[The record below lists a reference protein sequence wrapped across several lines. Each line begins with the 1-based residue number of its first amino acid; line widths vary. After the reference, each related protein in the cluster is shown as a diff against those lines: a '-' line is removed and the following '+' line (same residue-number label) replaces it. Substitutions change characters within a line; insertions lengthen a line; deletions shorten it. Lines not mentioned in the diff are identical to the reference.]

1 MADTGAE
8 DLINE
13 IQSQIKTMESRRLR
27 WERLWKD
34 TAEFCYP
41 TRVFDPIKDQ
51 DAEKTPKINY
61 NNRAAL
67 DVSKASAGFQGYT
80 ANRRSVWAVLQFEDQ
95 DLMKAYGVADWLEK
109 CLRTLFATFG
119 RNGLYEGLGE
129 MVPDGHVIGTAVMYI
144 EDVGDGK
151 IAYQTRHPLSV
162 WISENAYGEVDT
174 VCEDIAMTNRAIA
187 DRFGLENLTDR
198 RQKAAKERPYEMS
211 YIRHLVRPKDERFK
225 AFQQSP
231 IDDRMEW
238 SSIWYDLEGK
248 KILDV
253 GGYWEFPY
261 AVWRY
266 KKNAG
271 EEYGRCPG
279 HDALGDVMVSQ
290 NMTKSLIK
298 LGNRVADPA
307 YIVDKELEGQDT
319 LLPGSRIYRDDSGA
333 TIEQVDTAG
342 NYPITKDNEARQDA
356 LIDEHFSIPIYQML
370 QMMEREMTA
379 REVIERTGEK
389 AAILGPTTGRYEKEV
404 LQVVIKRSFALLYR
418 AGKLPPAP
426 QAIIDAGA
434 EAVFK
439 IEFMGMLAQLQQR
452 YYQTNGINSGFAFA
466 QAVIASFPESADW
479 IDSDRIMVEG
489 LESAGTPASVI
500 REEDDVKKLRQMRI
514 QQQQQAA
521 QQQAAQQQDETL
533 MNNMDKLGKKPEDG
547 SPLQAYAQQQAQQQQ
562 AQPQAPEQANA

>member
-1 MADTGAE
+1 MTKSGSE
-8 DLINE
+8 DLITE
-13 IQSQIKTMESRRLR
+13 IESQLKTMVSRRLR
-27 WERLWKD
+27 WEGLWKD

-41 TRVFDPIKDQ
+41 SRIFDPIKDQ
-51 DAEKTPKINY
+51 EKDKAPKINF

-80 ANRRSVWAVLQFEDQ
+80 ANRRSVWALLQFEDQ
-95 DLMKAYGVADWLEK
+95 NLMKAYGVSDWLES

-119 RNGLYEGLGE
+119 RNGLYEALGE

-144 EDVGDGK
+144 EDVGNGK
-151 IAYQTRHPLSV
+151 IAYQTRHPLAV

-174 VCEDIAMTNRAIA
+174 VAEDVPMTNRAIA
-187 DRFGLENLTDR
+187 ERFGEENISER
-198 RQKAAKERPYEMS
+198 RQKAAKDRPYEMS
-211 YIRHLVRPKDERFK
+211 SIRHLVRPKDERFK
-225 AFQQSP
+225 DYQQKA

-238 SSIWYDLEGK
+238 SSLWYDLEGK

-279 HDALGDVMVSQ
+279 HDSLGDVMVSQ
-290 NMTKSLIK
+290 NMTKSLIR
-298 LGNRVADPA
+298 LGNRVADPS
-307 YIVDKELEGQDT
+307 YIVDAELEGQDT
-319 LLPGSRIYRDDSGA
+319 LLPGSRIYREDKNA
-333 TIEQVDTAG
+333 TIEQIDTAG
-342 NYPITKDNEARQDA
+342 SYPITKDNEERQDR

-418 AGKLPPAP
+418 SGKLPPAP
-426 QAIIDAGA
+426 QAILDAGA
-434 EAVFK
+434 DAVFK

-466 QAVIASFPESADW
+466 QALMQAFPESADW
-479 IDSDRIMVEG
+479 VDSDRMMVEG

-500 REEDDVKKLRQMRI
+500 REEDDVKKLREIRI
-514 QQQQQAA
+514 QQQQAAA
-521 QQQAAQQQDETL
+521 QQQMQEQQDEML
-533 MNNMDKLGKKPEDG
+533 IGNMDKLGKKPEEG
-547 SPLQAYAQQQAQQQQ
+547 SPLGSMAAAQAQQQAGV
-562 AQPQAPEQANA
+562 